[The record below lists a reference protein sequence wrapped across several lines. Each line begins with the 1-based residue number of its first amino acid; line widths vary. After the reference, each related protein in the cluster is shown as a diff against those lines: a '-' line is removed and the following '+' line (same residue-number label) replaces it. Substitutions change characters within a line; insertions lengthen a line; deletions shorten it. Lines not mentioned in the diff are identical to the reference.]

1 MPRLGDVSQSESA
14 TTLTFADTPAGELK
28 PDVFVPLA
36 SPHCRGVVLALLSL
50 ALLHFRGVVAALLSG
65 VRPKSDAGDECMLEA
80 SDSFEGLVSSS
91 KTI

>member
-1 MPRLGDVSQSESA
+1 
-14 TTLTFADTPAGELK
+14 
-28 PDVFVPLA
+28 
-36 SPHCRGVVLALLSL
+36 VLALLSL